1 MEGPGVICS
10 ALASDANG
18 IGVLQRRLYP
28 MLQSRGL
35 DVKLSSTERRDQNA
49 FWRTTRLLATL
60 MSPFPRH
67 SRFLALTSPLP
78 LRAPRDT
85 VAVVYDLRWLR
96 TRGAL
101 ARIYRAWDLRRTVKR
116 ARAILCISERT
127 RDDLASFI
135 PSSTAKS
142 SVAWLGPGIVPEGS
156 FHPSSNGAVLLIGG
170 AAHKRN
176 EFAARMLVEA
186 NPSWLASVEGVGVS
200 SETREILESG
210 LGRDRCRW
218 HYRISDDELVELYR
232 HSEYFVLFGLE
243 EGFGMPYV
251 EALATGCK
259 VVAIDQPL
267 TREILGDAGCLIE
280 EGTPEFMAAQLRTLQ
295 APAVEVRDRQASGFS
310 WSNFADKVAA
320 AVRDLG

>member
-1 MEGPGVICS
+1 MKSPGVICS

-28 MLQSRGL
+28 MLESRGL
-35 DVKLSSTERRDQNA
+35 DVKLLSRGKRDNNA
-49 FWRTTRLLATL
+49 FWKITRLISTL
-60 MSPFPRH
+60 LSPFPRR
-67 SRFLALTSPLP
+67 SRYLALASPLP
-78 LRAPRDT
+78 LLAPRDT

-96 TRGAL
+96 TRGAV

-116 ARAILCISERT
+116 ARVIVCISERT

-135 PSSTAKS
+135 PSSSTKS
-142 SVAWLGPGIVPEGS
+142 TVAWLGPGIVPEGS
-156 FHPSSNGAVLLIGG
+156 FHQASNGAVLLIGG

-186 NPSWLASVEGVGVS
+186 NPSWLATIEGVGVS
-200 SETREILESG
+200 SETREIFESA

-218 HYRISDDELVELYR
+218 HYRISDEELVNLYR
-232 HSEYFVLFGLE
+232 YSEYFVLFGLE

-280 EGTPEFMAAQLRTLQ
+280 EGTPDSIAAQLTRLQ
-295 APAVEVRDRQASGFS
+295 APAVEIRHEQASRFS
-310 WSNFADKVAA
+310 WSSFADAVAG
-320 AVRDLG
+320 AVRNLG